1 MVYTYDE
8 KNKQVKSVKVPKLT
22 GSDAERVEKAKVP
35 KAFLKSVM
43 AMKLNIIS
51 A

>member
-8 KNKQVKSVKVPKLT
+8 KNKKLKSVKVPKIT
-22 GSDAERVEKAKVP
+22 GNDAIKIKNAKVP
-35 KAFLKSVM
+35 KSFLESVM
-43 AMKLNIIS
+43 KIKLNIIS

>member
-8 KNKQVKSVKVPKLT
+8 KNKQVKSVKIPKLI
-22 GSDAERVEKAKVP
+22 GSDAERVEEAKVP

-43 AMKLNIIS
+43 AIKLNIIS